1 MSLNFEQKVI
11 KILGQDR
18 AFWDPATKLCY
29 SLDGYPVQ
37 KHTPRAV
44 AMPETNKEV
53 QALVRLCLEEGVPI
67 LPRGA
72 GTCLSGGATPP
83 KTPCLLIEMARMQK
97 ILSWSPEDRT
107 AIVQSGMVN
116 LDLSVIVGKKGL
128 YYAPDPS
135 SQKASTIG
143 GNLAENAGGPHCF
156 KYGMTADHIL
166 GVRFVDGRGEMVVA
180 DLEDG
185 PDLVGLFTGSEGTFG
200 VATEVKVRLSKSPE
214 MVRTFLAS
222 FSSMEAACGTVSR
235 IVREGIVP
243 AALEILDHLTI
254 EAVEASVFAAGYPK
268 DAEAV
273 LLIEL
278 DGPRDEV
285 EADSPKVVKILKE
298 EHPLAVES
306 TTDAEQRQSLW
317 KGRKGAFGA
326 MGRLKPNI
334 FVLDGVVPTSKLA
347 SVLSK
352 VAEIGKK
359 YNIVLSNVFH
369 AGDGNLHPNL
379 SFDGR
384 DPSETR
390 RAMEA
395 GLEILELCVMSGG
408 SISGEHGIGYEKR
421 EAMRYMF
428 DEADLSAFREL
439 RRCFDPRG
447 VCNPGK
453 FFPTG
458 GGCKEGR
465 SAKSSEG
472 LDV

>member
-1 MSLNFEQKVI
+1 MKNRFEQKLLEL
-11 KILGQDR
+11 LGKER
-18 AFWDPATKLCY
+18 VFWDPAARLCY
-29 SLDGYPVQ
+29 SLDGYPIQ

-44 AMPETNKEV
+44 ALPETGQEI
-53 QALVRLCLEEGVPI
+53 QALVKLALEEGVPI

-83 KTPCLLIEMARMQK
+83 KEPCLLVELARMRK
-97 ILSWSPEDRT
+97 LLSWSPEDRY
-107 AIVQSGMVN
+107 AIVQPGLVN
-116 LDLSVIVGKKGL
+116 LDLSVLVGPKGL

-156 KYGMTADHIL
+156 KYGMTTDHIL
-166 GVRFVDGRGEMVVA
+166 AVRFVDGRGEFVHA

-200 VATEVKVRLSKSPE
+200 IATEIKVRLSPSPE
-214 MVRTFLAS
+214 RIKTFLAS
-222 FSSMEAACGTVSR
+222 YPSMESACKAVSR
-235 IVREGIVP
+235 IVRCGIVP
-243 AALEILDHLTI
+243 AALEILDRLTI
-254 EAVEASVFAAGYPK
+254 EAVEASVFAAGYPR

-273 LLIEL
+273 LLVEL
-278 DGPRDEV
+278 DGPATEV
-285 EADSPKVVKILKE
+285 EADSPRVVDLLE
-298 EHPLAVES
+298 EERPLAIES
-306 TTDAEQRQSLW
+306 TTDAEQRLRLW

-347 SVLSK
+347 STLEQ
-352 VAEIGKK
+352 VAKIGKK
-359 YNIVLSNVFH
+359 HGIVLSNVFH

-384 DPSETR
+384 DPDETK
-390 RAMEA
+390 RAMAA
-395 GLEILELCVMSGG
+395 GMEILDLCVREGG
-408 SISGEHGIGYEKR
+408 SISGEHGIGFEKR
-421 EAMRYMF
+421 EAMRFMF
-428 DEADLSAFREL
+428 DEEDLDAFGRL
-439 RRCFDPRG
+439 RACFDPRR
-447 VCNPGK
+447 VCNPEK

-465 SAKSSEG
+465 SAQFGEKSI
-472 LDV
+472 V

>member
-1 MSLNFEQKVI
+1 MSNRFEQRLLETLGKDKV
-11 KILGQDR
+11 
-18 AFWDPATKLCY
+18 FFDPATRLCY
-29 SLDGYPVQ
+29 SLDGYPVK

-44 AMPETNKEV
+44 ALPETNQEV
-53 QALVRLCLEEGVPI
+53 QDLVHLCLEEGVPI

-83 KTPCLLIEMARMQK
+83 QDPCLVIELARMRK
-97 ILSWSPEDRT
+97 LLSWSPEDRT
-107 AIVQSGMVN
+107 AIVQSGLVN
-116 LDLSVIVGKKGL
+116 LDLSVMVGKKGL

-156 KYGMTADHIL
+156 KYGMTTDHIL
-166 GVRFVDGRGEMVVA
+166 GVRFVDGRGDMVVA
-180 DLEDG
+180 DLWDG

-200 VATEVKVRLSKSPE
+200 IATEIKVRLSKSPE

-222 FSSMEAACGTVSR
+222 YSSMKAACEAVSK
-235 IVREGIVP
+235 IVRRGIVP
-243 AALEILDHLTI
+243 AALEILDRLTI

-273 LLIEL
+273 LLVEL
-278 DGPRDEV
+278 DGPTDEV
-285 EADSPKVVKILKE
+285 EADSPNVVEILKE
-298 EHPLAVES
+298 EVPLAIES
-306 TTDAEQRQSLW
+306 TTDAEQRLRLW

-326 MGRLKPNI
+326 MGRLRPNI

-347 SVLSK
+347 SVLAQ
-352 VAEIGKK
+352 VATIGKK
-359 YNIVLSNVFH
+359 HGIVLSNVFH

-384 DPSETR
+384 DPEETR
-390 RAMEA
+390 RAMDA
-395 GLEILELCVMSGG
+395 GMEILELCVQAGG

-421 EAMRYMF
+421 EAMCFMF
-428 DEADLSAFREL
+428 DDEDLAAFGKL
-439 RRCFDPRG
+439 RACFDPLRI
-447 VCNPGK
+447 CNPEK

-465 SAKSSEG
+465 SAKNGES
-472 LDV
+472 LHA